1 MKITQILKKLTP
13 ERIQKEVEAIQKVKL
28 PPELQKWVKEYE
40 KVGERD
46 EFLWKWLY
54 KMFQA
59 VQLPIVLPRCQKSLL
74 EIKVLVTMFVSQLD
88 DVADKT
94 QDQVLL
100 DELLKI
106 PFSQKYI
113 NYNSLPLKKKDYLI
127 FTKKLWSH
135 ITKRTRRYPKYKI
148 LREIF
153 EYDMRQVLNTMR
165 YSYLINK
172 NPDLINRTECWLYTP
187 YNMVSLIYS
196 GLDLMCS
203 FGVNFR
209 KIGKIREIILA
220 AQKMARIGNWISTW
234 EREIEEND
242 FTSGIFI
249 YAVDLGVVTVDEL
262 TNRNKSTIIKK
273 IKNKKIKEKLLLE
286 WEQCYQLIKGLGSE
300 MKEESFANKFL
311 FSMEKL
317 IIFHLSSKGYK

>member
-1 MKITQILKKLTP
+1 MVINKILKQLTP
-13 ERIQKEVEAIQKVKL
+13 ERIKKEVEAVERIKL
-28 PPELQKWVKEYE
+28 SPELQKWVKEYE

-54 KMFQA
+54 EMFQT
-59 VQLPIVLPRCQKSLL
+59 VQLPVVLSRFQKSLRK
-74 EIKVLVTMFVSQLD
+74 IKVLITMFVSQLD
-88 DVADKT
+88 DVADKK
-94 QDQVLL
+94 QDQTLL

-106 PFSQKYI
+106 PFAQKYI
-113 NYNSLPLKKKDYLI
+113 NYNNLPLKEKDYLI
-127 FTKKLWSH
+127 FTKKLWNH
-135 ITKRTRRYPKYKI
+135 IAKIVKKYPKYKT

-187 YNMVSLIYS
+187 YNMVSFIYS

-203 FGVNFR
+203 SGVNFR
-209 KIGKIREIILA
+209 KIGKIREIILE

-234 EREIEEND
+234 EREIEDND

-249 YAVDLGVVTVDEL
+249 YAVDFGVVTVDEL
-262 TNRNKSTIIKK
+262 KNKNKSTIIRR
-273 IKNKKIKEKLLLE
+273 IKNKKIKEKLLME
-286 WEQCYQLIKGLGSE
+286 WEQCYQRIKRLGKE
-300 MKEESFANKFL
+300 IKEEHFANRFL
-311 FSMEKL
+311 SSMEKL